1 MIKSIKTAGITAIA
15 AALSLFGGA
24 VATSH
29 AETITADGWKLT
41 FPDSTMGTSFIGLT
55 GVVAD
60 GSTLVIGEKD
70 ANFSAVE
77 PLPIVFQE
85 VGPNPASSIQIDNE
99 AIVNSSGTSWSGF
112 DFVLVGNATFSGS
125 TFVLPAGYTGVS
137 VGSTEIDYTGVQAA
151 GDVSLWGLTGK
162 PLVIDPSTAAGTVF
176 FFKEIPV
183 GGSGPLVPLPAAA
196 WQGLTGL
203 LGLGLLA
210 GGKSLKAKLIA

>member
-1 MIKSIKTAGITAIA
+1 MFKSIKVAGITAFA

-29 AETITADGWKLT
+29 AETITADGWKIT
-41 FPDSTMGTSFIGLT
+41 FPDSTMGSSFIGLT
-55 GVVAD
+55 GVVSD

-70 ANFSAVE
+70 ANFAAVE

-85 VGPNPASSIQIDNE
+85 VGKTAASSIEIMNE
-99 AIVNSSGTSWSGF
+99 AIVNSSGTTWSGF
-112 DFVLVGNATFSGS
+112 DFVLVGNATFPGS
-125 TFVLPAGYTGVS
+125 TFDLPAGYTGVS

-162 PLVIDPSTAAGTVF
+162 PLVIDPSTVAGNVF

-183 GGSGPLVPLPAAA
+183 SGPMVPLPAAA

-210 GGKSLKAKLIA
+210 GGKSLKAKLVA

>member
-1 MIKSIKTAGITAIA
+1 MIKSIKLAGISAFA

-24 VATSH
+24 VASSH
-29 AETITADGWKLT
+29 AETITADGWKIT
-41 FPDSTMGTSFIGLT
+41 FPDSTMGSSFIGLT
-55 GVVAD
+55 GIVSD

-70 ANFSAVE
+70 ANFTAVE

-85 VGPNPASSIQIDNE
+85 VGKTAASSIQIDNE
-99 AIVNSSGTSWSGF
+99 AIVNSSGTNWSGF
-112 DFVLVGNATFSGS
+112 DFVLVGNATFPGS
-125 TFVLPAGYTGVS
+125 TFDLPAGYTGVS
-137 VGSTEIDYTGVQAA
+137 AGSTEIDYTGVQAA
-151 GDVSLWGLTGK
+151 GDVSMWGLTGK

-183 GGSGPLVPLPAAA
+183 SGPMVPLPAAA

-210 GGKSLKAKLIA
+210 GGKSLKAKLVA